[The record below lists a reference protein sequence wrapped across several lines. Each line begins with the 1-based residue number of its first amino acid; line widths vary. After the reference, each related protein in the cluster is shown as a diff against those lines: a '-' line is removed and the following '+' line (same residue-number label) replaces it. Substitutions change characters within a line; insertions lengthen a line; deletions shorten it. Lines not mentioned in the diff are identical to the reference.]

1 MSKGIYNMSDPSNNS
16 QNNEQILNDIQLLQ
30 QMEQQLF
37 NNLETNTNLTVEQQ
51 QQIIEKISQLSNMRI
66 NLYQTL
72 SGMNNYFQGAL
83 ESSSGIL
90 QSQTAAIGIVENEL
104 NQAKHRLDALEIEK
118 NNKIRL
124 VEINDYYSDKY
135 AEHSKLMKIIIMTI
149 IPIVILAILKNKDIL
164 PNSIFVTLVVII
176 CFISLYYFWNIY
188 TSIVMRDNMNYQE
201 YNWSFNPN
209 AVSTAS
215 SSTTTSSDPW
225 LSSSSSGSNTCV
237 GQECC
242 ADGLTWDASLNQCT
256 STFSDITSG
265 AVSYNTG
272 TSSSAQTATA
282 ETFVTR
288 ESMIN
293 NVLTKKEPNKYKY
306 DYNMAP
312 TIQAPLSKSFTN
324 NAKM

>member
-1 MSKGIYNMSDPSNNS
+1 
-16 QNNEQILNDIQLLQ
+16 
-30 QMEQQLF
+30 
-37 NNLETNTNLTVEQQ
+37 
-51 QQIIEKISQLSNMRI
+51 
-66 NLYQTL
+66 
-72 SGMNNYFQGAL
+72 
-83 ESSSGIL
+83 
-90 QSQTAAIGIVENEL
+90 
-104 NQAKHRLDALEIEK
+104 
-118 NNKIRL
+118 
-124 VEINDYYSDKY
+124 
-135 AEHSKLMKIIIMTI
+135 
-149 IPIVILAILKNKDIL
+149 
-164 PNSIFVTLVVII
+164 
-176 CFISLYYFWNIY
+176 
-188 TSIVMRDNMNYQE
+188 MNYQE

-256 STFSDITSG
+256 TTFSDITSG

>member
-1 MSKGIYNMSDPSNNS
+1 MSDPSNNE

-37 NNLETNTNLTVEQQ
+37 NNLETNSNLSVEQQ
-51 QQIIEKISQLSNMRI
+51 QQIIEKINQLSTMRI

-72 SGMNNYFQGAL
+72 SGMNHFFQGAL

-90 QSQTAAIGIVENEL
+90 QSQTAAISIVETEL
-104 NQAKHRLDALEIEK
+104 NQAKKRLDALEMEK

-135 AEHSKLMKIIIMTI
+135 AEHTKLMKIIIVTI
-149 IPIVILAILKNKDIL
+149 IPIIILALLKNRGIL
-164 PNSIFVTLVVII
+164 PNPIFVMLVVII
-176 CFISLYYFWNIY
+176 CFISLYYCWNIY
-188 TSIVMRDNMNYQE
+188 TSIIMRDNMNYQE

-225 LSSSSSGSNTCV
+225 LSSSSSSSNTTCI
-237 GQECC
+237 GQDCC

-256 STFSDITSG
+256 TSFSDITSSV
-265 AVSYNTG
+265 ASYTSG
-272 TSSSAQTATA
+272 TSSSAQTTT
-282 ETFVTR
+282 ETFVTK

-293 NVLTKKEPNKYKY
+293 NVLTKKQPNKYKY

-324 NAKM
+324 NAKI